1 MEKIIT
7 TMTPFFE
14 DPQRR
19 FGIRELSRILK
30 INHTTIR
37 KYLLVLKKEGYL
49 EITSEGPYS
58 FYNIVLSRKTLNLK
72 IFYNLEKI
80 RKSGIIDDIDKN
92 YDYPTI
98 VLFGSY
104 SIGMD
109 YADSDIDICIITNI
123 TKEMQFHKYEK
134 ILGRKISIHKFS
146 ENAWSK
152 LKKNN
157 PNLVNNIANGIVLSG
172 QMELL

>member
-1 MEKIIT
+1 MERIIT
-7 TMTPFFE
+7 IMTPFFE

-19 FGIRELSRILK
+19 FGIRELSRMLK

-37 KYLLVLKKEGYL
+37 HYLLMLKKEGYL
-49 EITSEGPYS
+49 EVTNEGPYS
-58 FYNIVLSRKTLNLK
+58 FYKIVLSRKTLNLK
-72 IFYNLEKI
+72 LYYNLEKI
-80 RKSGIIDDIDKN
+80 RMSGILEDIEKN

-98 VLFGSY
+98 ILFGSY

-109 YADSDIDICIITNI
+109 YIDSDIDICIITNVSKDI
-123 TKEMQFHKYEK
+123 QLDKFEK
-134 ILGRKISIHKFS
+134 KLGRKISIHKFS
-146 ENAWSK
+146 EKTWSK

-172 QMELL
+172 QMVLL